1 MSSSADSRA
10 KMSARRAKGKDLQVS
25 DQDCGQRCF
34 ASSEMYGQRGRLLK
48 MYRPLEV
55 RALSPSFKISA
66 RSAIVWNGTAYPL
79 VPLAPLT
86 KGTASGSW
94 PTPTLIHA
102 KRGNHDEP
110 LEKYEQRVK
119 DYKEGRAKGKP
130 GKSLGVAVRMWPT
143 PDASPHKYRLKGDSQ
158 QSRSLNGLH
167 GGKLSPDWTEWL
179 MGFPQGWTDV

>member
-1 MSSSADSRA
+1 MMKWAGCRNM
-10 KMSARRAKGKDLQVS
+10 K
-25 DQDCGQRCF
+25 
-34 ASSEMYGQRGRLLK
+34 EM
-48 MYRPLEV
+48 M
-55 RALSPSFKISA
+55 
-66 RSAIVWNGTAYPL
+66 
-79 VPLAPLT
+79 
-86 KGTASGSW
+86 W

-119 DYKEGRAKGKP
+119 DYEEGRAKGKP

-167 GGKLSPDWTEWL
+167 GGKLSADWTEWL